1 MNERLLLEMVT
12 GLGYHLAMSGA
23 ETYRVEES
31 VSRVLQAY
39 SLEAECFAIP
49 NCLIVSIITSDGKP
63 MTRMRRIGTHGNDL
77 DSVERYN
84 NLSRRLCAERPSAEV
99 AMEWL
104 EETTR
109 GRRIYPNIINAL
121 GYILGSFG
129 FAIVFNGSFWDG
141 IWAGLCGLVVLFFDE
156 IMEKIHSTQFFRV
169 IFGAFAS
176 ALVAYV
182 AHAFGLTQNVDAAII
197 GTLMLLV
204 PGLLFTNAMRDIMY
218 GDTNSGLNRVVQ
230 VLLIAVAI
238 ALGTA
243 AALWI
248 TTQLFGEPAV
258 SVSMDYGYLML
269 NIGCLLGCVGFAVIF
284 NIHGPGIL
292 VCAIG
297 GMLAWTAYLLARDFG
312 SGVVFANFVGGF
324 VAALYAEIIARV
336 RRFPAIAYLVV
347 AIFPLIPGAGVYY
360 TMNYAVHNEMSNFAS
375 KGMETAAVAG
385 AIALGILLVSTA
397 FRLWSSWQFQNK
409 GKIGHQ

>member
-1 MNERLLLEMVT
+1 MNERLLLEMAT
-12 GLGYHLAMSGA
+12 TLGYRLAMAGA

-31 VSRVLQAY
+31 IARVLRTY
-39 SLEAECFAIP
+39 GLEAECFAIP
-49 NCLIVSIITSDGKP
+49 NCLIVSIITSEGTP

-84 NLSRRLCAERPSAEV
+84 NLSRRLCAQRPEPEI

-104 EETTR
+104 KETDNSVR
-109 GRRIYPNIINAL
+109 SYPKWVNAL

-129 FAIVFNGSFWDG
+129 FALVFRGTLLDAV
-141 IWAGLCGLVVLFFDE
+141 WAGICGLVVLFFDE
-156 IMEKIHSTQFFRV
+156 IMEKINSTQFFRV
-169 IFGAFAS
+169 ILGAFFAS
-176 ALVAYV
+176 LVAYT
-182 AHAFGLTQNVDAAII
+182 ANALNWCNNADATII

-204 PGLLFTNAMRDIMY
+204 PGLLFTNAMRDVMY

-243 AALWI
+243 CALMI
-248 TTQLFGEPAV
+248 TNGIFGEVPG
-258 SVSMDYGYLML
+258 SGLMDYGYVML
-269 NIGCLLGCVGFAVIF
+269 NVGCLLGCIGFAMIF

-292 VCAIG
+292 VCALG
-297 GMLAWTAYLLARDFG
+297 GMIAWTAYLITRDLG
-312 SGVVFANFVGGF
+312 GGVVFANFVGGF
-324 VAALYAEIIARV
+324 LAALYAEIAARV

-360 TMNYAVHNEMSNFAS
+360 TMSYAVHNDMVSFAS

-397 FRLWSSWQFQNK
+397 FRLWSSWQFQNR
-409 GKIGHQ
+409 GKIGHH